1 MTEKILID
9 SGSSGRGWSYFG
21 EWNLCPTKWA
31 RRHRPLGGGVIVPAA
46 DREEIDQELVALPLR
61 KGSVTHT
68 IQAHHYQSQLPDAD
82 RYYSVKEA
90 FQIASDKYKL
100 NASDASDIWAVYKAY
115 LQHYKYDPWTPIAV
129 EKLFKMSFDGVPYTM
144 RVDLILEEKGKVH
157 FSDHKTSSRVAD
169 SSYLKYALSGQ
180 FVAGELIGS
189 KLYGTRWGGMVVNF
203 LPSHA
208 RGEITDSFKRVR
220 MPPIPGMSG
229 SVFKRQ
235 IIRIASE
242 IKYHDDHKTPLL
254 EYPRA
259 MHESICVT
267 AYGPCENYDACRWD
281 LPIPEVEHESN
292 NDL

>member
-1 MTEKILID
+1 MSKILID

-31 RRHRPLGGGVIVPAA
+31 RKYRPFGGGVIP
-46 DREEIDQELVALPLR
+46 DRDHVIEVDQELVALPLR

-68 IQAHHYQSQLPDAD
+68 VQAHHYQAQLPEAE
-82 RYYSVKEA
+82 RYYSVREA
-90 FQIASDKYKL
+90 FELAVEKYKL
-100 NASDASDIWAVYKAY
+100 NASDASDIWAVYQEY
-115 LQHYKYDPWTPIAV
+115 LKHYKYDPWTPIAV

-144 RVDLILEEKGKVH
+144 RVDLVLEEKGKVH
-157 FSDHKTSSRVAD
+157 FNDHKTASRVAD

-208 RGEITDSFKRVR
+208 RGEISNSFKRVR
-220 MPPIPGMSG
+220 MPPIPGMSA
-229 SVFKRQ
+229 SVFKSQ
-235 IIRIASE
+235 
-242 IKYHDDHKTPLL
+242 IKYIAAAIEHHDASKTPLL
-254 EYPRA
+254 NYPRA

-267 AYGPCENYDACRWD
+267 AYGPCEHYDACRWD
-281 LPIPEVEHESN
+281 LPAPEGN
-292 NDL
+292 I